1 MLRRR
6 RLLPSLLIA
15 AGALLA
21 RPAAAT
27 PTAALADCPGSSSVD
42 LRRTRSVGQTGSRGG
57 GVLRFPQAVAV
68 GPDGNVYVT
77 DQGSHLV
84 QKFTPAGQWL
94 ADIGSAG
101 TRPGELSAIG
111 AIAVTGDNQV
121 VVADG
126 GTNRVV
132 RFSGGDGEPDR
143 LLGRAGQRPREV
155 PLRRRRRQRRRG
167 GRRAGGVAARRSTS
181 STPATT
187 ASSASTPTATTAAR
201 SSRPGRCRTRAASR
215 SAARGCSSPTTNIIV
230 LPRSTPAAT
239 CSRRS
244 AAARARARAS

>member
-1 MLRRR
+1 MPRRR
-6 RLLPSLLIA
+6 RLLPSLMIA

-21 RPAAAT
+21 ATMAT
-27 PTAALADCPGSSSVD
+27 PPAALADCPGNTSAVQSPYVSVA
-42 LRRTRSVGQTGSRGG
+42 QAGSRGG

-84 QKFTPAGQWL
+84 QKFAPTGQWL

-126 GTNRVV
+126 GTNRIV
-132 RFSGGDGEPDR
+132 RFDPTGGLIGSWGGGGTE
-143 LLGRAGQRPREV
+143 LGRFHFG
-155 PLRRRRRQRRRG
+155 
-167 GRRAGGVAARRSTS
+167 AGGGNDAA
-181 STPATT
+181 
-187 ASSASTPTATTAAR
+187 
-201 SSRPGRCRTRAASR
+201 
-215 SAARGCSSPTTNIIV
+215 
-230 LPRSTPAAT
+230 
-239 CSRRS
+239 
-244 AAARARARAS
+244 